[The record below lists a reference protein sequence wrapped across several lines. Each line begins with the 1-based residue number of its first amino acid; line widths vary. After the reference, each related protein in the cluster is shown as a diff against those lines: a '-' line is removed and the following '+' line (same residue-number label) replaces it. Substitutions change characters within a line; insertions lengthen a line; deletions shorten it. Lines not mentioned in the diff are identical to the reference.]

1 MGVIDDFI
9 SHLKYENRYSGH
21 TLAAYNKDI
30 TSFAEF
36 LKGEFPDTE
45 IGNVEPF
52 MIRLW
57 MVGLTENGLK
67 PASVNRKI
75 TSLRSFYRFLKNRG
89 QIQSNPVALINPM
102 KKPSSLPT
110 YVEEE
115 KMEDLLTGIEFGNDY
130 KGVLDKLLLELF
142 YSTGMRLSELT
153 GLRNSDVDFFNRSIK
168 VLGKRNKERIIPLS
182 DNLMAL
188 FREYFKLRDAEFG
201 TQSPDNYIFLTPSGK
216 KIYNKFVYRRINYY
230 LGLVTTLTK
239 KSPHVIRHSFATH
252 MLNHGADL
260 NAIKEI
266 LGHASLAATQIYT
279 HNSIEKLKSVY
290 KQAHPKA

>member
-36 LKGEFPDTE
+36 LEGEFPDTE
-45 IGNVEPF
+45 IGNAEPF

-89 QIQSNPVALINPM
+89 QIQNNPVALINPM

-115 KMEDLLTGIEFGNDY
+115 KMEDLLTGVEFGNDY

-153 GLRNSDVDFFNRSIK
+153 GLHNSDVDFFNSNIK

-182 DNLMAL
+182 DNLMTL

-201 TQSPDNYIFLTPSGK
+201 TQPPDNYIFLTPSGK